1 MRTAR
6 IQAPAPRARICAAT
20 AGLALLLAIAGCG
33 AGSGTGSS
41 DSGLSDAIG
50 RTRSAYQ
57 ILDLASGTV
66 QAAGSVPDLLGDPA
80 FRSTKMV
87 FRLVD
92 AGATPIGT
100 ASGAL
105 GAGVDPVATSA
116 APPRYY
122 LAVFETTQ
130 AQWQALAGSSPWTT
144 LLSATSASDIALGN
158 GFPAIGISHD
168 LAVTAC
174 AGYLASHHVQL
185 GLPSDVQWEVAAR
198 SGGGTFAWGESQAP
212 AVVAANALLAE
223 SAGGARGAQAVGGLL
238 PTALGFYDLHG
249 NAWEQTSE
257 GHLRGGSWNDPV
269 STARAAHRADIDPAT
284 RHLLVGVR
292 FVYRP

>member
-1 MRTAR
+1 MS
-6 IQAPAPRARICAAT
+6 PPRAHPRALRACAA
-20 AGLALLLAIAGCG
+20 ACALLLAVAGCG
-33 AGSGTGSS
+33 GGSGTGSS
-41 DSGLSDAIG
+41 DSGLSDAIA

-57 ILDLASGTV
+57 ILDLAGGTV
-66 QAAGSVPDLLGDPA
+66 QAAGSVPGLLSDPA

-92 AGATPIGT
+92 AGATPTGS

-105 GAGVDPVATSA
+105 GAGVDAGAASA
-116 APPRYY
+116 APARYY

-130 AQWQALAGSSPWTT
+130 AQWLALAGSSPWST
-144 LLSATSASDIALGN
+144 LVSATSSSDIAIGD

-168 LAVTAC
+168 AAVA
-174 AGYLASHHVQL
+174 AGSGYLASHHVRL
-185 GLPSDVQWEVAAR
+185 DLPSDVQWEVAAR
-198 SGGGTFAWGESQAP
+198 SGGGTFAWGESLSP
-212 AVVAANALLAE
+212 TVVAANALVAE
-223 SAGGARGAQAVGGLL
+223 SAGGARGAQVVGGLL
-238 PTALGFYDLHG
+238 PSPLGLYDLHG
-249 NAWEQTSE
+249 NVWEQTSE